1 MYKVFD
7 NLRFLR
13 IWIFLQNNFLH
24 FFEEL
29 SVLLRL
35 TFFNQINFKF
45 LIYLLDFINIL
56 AIFEIRKSNDREKKF
71 NFCVTI
77 NATPVIAWSFYI
89 ISLIFFVH
97 I

>member
-1 MYKVFD
+1 MID
-7 NLRFLR
+7 NVGFLGIR
-13 IWIFLQNNFLH
+13 IFLQNNFLH

-56 AIFEIRKSNDREKKF
+56 AIFEIRKSNDREK
-71 NFCVTI
+71 
-77 NATPVIAWSFYI
+77 
-89 ISLIFFVH
+89 
-97 I
+97 